1 MSESKLCPIPGCGA
15 EMQATFDPFDN
26 SRDGGLM
33 CPMGDFG
40 SCPRDTSDL
49 IKSANRK
56 ADDLEAAGIPF
67 DPEETK

>member
-1 MSESKLCPIPGCGA
+1 MRRSEFIQEFVAKAPW
-15 EMQATFDPFDN
+15 
-26 SRDGGLM
+26 R
-33 CPMGDFG
+33 PMGDFG